1 MAGLNKCMIIG
12 NLGRDVELKYS
23 QSGTAVGR
31 LAVATSDSWTD
42 AQGQKQEKTEWHNV
56 TVFQK
61 LAENCEKYLKKGSK
75 VYVEGKLQTDSYE
88 KEGQTHY
95 STKIIANVVQFLDSK
110 EAGTGTG
117 NGQQQ
122 AGGYSPQPNAQPQSQ
137 GYNHNQQQRQPQQQ
151 PQADY
156 TGDDI
161 PF

>member
-23 QSGTAVGR
+23 QNGTAVGR

-117 NGQQQ
+117 NGQ
-122 AGGYSPQPNAQPQSQ
+122 GGYSPQPQQQQKQIPAQSQ
-137 GYNHNQQQRQPQQQ
+137 QQHEE
-151 PQADY
+151 Y

>member
-1 MAGLNKCMIIG
+1 MPLNRVMIIG

-23 QSGTAVGR
+23 QSGVAVGR

-117 NGQQQ
+117 NGQ
-122 AGGYSPQPNAQPQSQ
+122 GGYSPQPQQQQKQIPAQPQ
-137 GYNHNQQQRQPQQQ
+137 QRQIS
-151 PQADY
+151 ADY

>member
-1 MAGLNKCMIIG
+1 MAGLNKVMIIG

-23 QSGTAVGR
+23 QNGTAVGR
-31 LAVATSDSWTD
+31 MAVATSDSWTD

-75 VYVEGKLQTDSYE
+75 VFVEGKLQTDSYE

-117 NGQQQ
+117 NGQ
-122 AGGYSPQPNAQPQSQ
+122 GGYSPQPQKQIPAQSQ
-137 GYNHNQQQRQPQQQ
+137 QRQQPQQQ
-151 PQADY
+151 HEEY

>member
-1 MAGLNKCMIIG
+1 MAGLNKVLLIG

-23 QSGTAVGR
+23 QNGTAVGR
-31 LAVATSDSWTD
+31 MAVATSDSWTD

-75 VYVEGKLQTDSYE
+75 VYVEGKLQTDSYD

-110 EAGTGTG
+110 ESGTGTG
-117 NGQQQ
+117 NGQ
-122 AGGYSPQPNAQPQSQ
+122 GGYSPQPQKQIPAQPQ
-137 GYNHNQQQRQPQQQ
+137 QRQQPQQQ
-151 PQADY
+151 HEEY

>member
-1 MAGLNKCMIIG
+1 MAGLNKVLIIG

-23 QSGTAVGR
+23 QNGTAVGR
-31 LAVATSDSWTD
+31 MAVATSDSWTD

-75 VYVEGKLQTDSYE
+75 VFVEGKLQTDSYE

-110 EAGTGTG
+110 ESGTGTG
-117 NGQQQ
+117 NGQS
-122 AGGYSPQPNAQPQSQ
+122 GYSPQAKAQPQNQ
-137 GYNHNQQQRQPQQQ
+137 GYNPNQQQAQPQQQ
-151 PQADY
+151 SQADY
-156 TGDDI
+156 TGDDL

>member
-1 MAGLNKCMIIG
+1 MPLNRVMIIG

-23 QSGTAVGR
+23 QNGTAVGR
-31 LAVATSDSWTD
+31 MAVATSDSWTD

-110 EAGTGTG
+110 ESGTGTG
-117 NGQQQ
+117 NGQ
-122 AGGYSPQPNAQPQSQ
+122 GGYSPQPQQQQKQIPAQSQ
-137 GYNHNQQQRQPQQQ
+137 QRQQPQQQ
-151 PQADY
+151 HEEY

>member
-1 MAGLNKCMIIG
+1 MAGLHKVLIIG

-23 QSGTAVGR
+23 QNGTAVGR
-31 LAVATSDSWTD
+31 MAVATSDIWTD

-75 VYVEGKLQTDSYE
+75 VFVEGKLQTDSYE

-110 EAGTGTG
+110 ESGTGTG
-117 NGQQQ
+117 NGQS
-122 AGGYSPQPNAQPQSQ
+122 GYSPQAKAQPQNQ
-137 GYNHNQQQRQPQQQ
+137 GYNPNQQQAQPQQQ
-151 PQADY
+151 SQADY
-156 TGDDI
+156 TGDDL

>member
-1 MAGLNKCMIIG
+1 MIIG

-23 QSGTAVGR
+23 QNGTAVGR

-117 NGQQQ
+117 NGQ
-122 AGGYSPQPNAQPQSQ
+122 GGYSPQPQQQQKQIPAQSQ
-137 GYNHNQQQRQPQQQ
+137 QQHEE
-151 PQADY
+151 Y

>member
-23 QSGTAVGR
+23 QNGTAVGR
-31 LAVATSDSWTD
+31 MAVATSDSWTD

-117 NGQQQ
+117 NVQ
-122 AGGYSPQPNAQPQSQ
+122 GGYSPQPQQQQKQIPAPP
-137 GYNHNQQQRQPQQQ
+137 QQQRQIP
-151 PQADY
+151 ADY

>member
-1 MAGLNKCMIIG
+1 MPLNRVMIIG

-23 QSGTAVGR
+23 QTGVAVGR

-110 EAGTGTG
+110 ESGTGTG
-117 NGQQQ
+117 NGQ
-122 AGGYSPQPNAQPQSQ
+122 GGYSPQPQQPQKQIPAQPQ
-137 GYNHNQQQRQPQQQ
+137 QRQQPQQQ
-151 PQADY
+151 HEEY

>member
-1 MAGLNKCMIIG
+1 MAGLNKVLIIG

-23 QSGTAVGR
+23 QNGTAVGR
-31 LAVATSDSWTD
+31 MAVATSDSWTD

-75 VYVEGKLQTDSYE
+75 VYVEGKLQTDSYD

-117 NGQQQ
+117 NGQ
-122 AGGYSPQPNAQPQSQ
+122 GGYSPQPQQQQKQIPAQSQ
-137 GYNHNQQQRQPQQQ
+137 QRQQPQQQ
-151 PQADY
+151 HEEY

>member
-1 MAGLNKCMIIG
+1 MPLNRVMIIG

-23 QSGTAVGR
+23 QNGTAVGR
-31 LAVATSDSWTD
+31 MAVATSDSWTD

-117 NGQQQ
+117 NGQ
-122 AGGYSPQPNAQPQSQ
+122 GGYSPQPQQQQKQIPAQSQ
-137 GYNHNQQQRQPQQQ
+137 QRQQPQQQ
-151 PQADY
+151 HEEY

>member
-1 MAGLNKCMIIG
+1 MAGLNKVLLIG

-23 QSGTAVGR
+23 QNGTAVGR
-31 LAVATSDSWTD
+31 MAVATSDSWTD

-75 VYVEGKLQTDSYE
+75 VYVEGKLQTDSYD

-117 NGQQQ
+117 NGQ
-122 AGGYSPQPNAQPQSQ
+122 GGYSPQPQQQQKQIPAQPQ
-137 GYNHNQQQRQPQQQ
+137 QRQIP
-151 PQADY
+151 ADY

>member
-1 MAGLNKCMIIG
+1 MSLNRVMIIG

-61 LAENCEKYLKKGSK
+61 LAENCEQYLKKGRK
-75 VYVEGKLQTDSYE
+75 VYVEGRLQTDSYE

-117 NGQQQ
+117 NGQ
-122 AGGYSPQPNAQPQSQ
+122 GGYSPQPQQQQKQIPAQSQ
-137 GYNHNQQQRQPQQQ
+137 QRQQPQQQ
-151 PQADY
+151 HEEY

>member
-23 QSGTAVGR
+23 QNGTAVGR

-117 NGQQQ
+117 NGQ
-122 AGGYSPQPNAQPQSQ
+122 GGYSPQPQQQQKQIPAQPQ
-137 GYNHNQQQRQPQQQ
+137 QRQIP
-151 PQADY
+151 ADY

>member
-23 QSGTAVGR
+23 QNGTAVGR

-117 NGQQQ
+117 NGQ
-122 AGGYSPQPNAQPQSQ
+122 GGYSPQPQQQQKQIPAQSQ
-137 GYNHNQQQRQPQQQ
+137 QRQQPQQQ
-151 PQADY
+151 HEEY

>member
-23 QSGTAVGR
+23 QNGTAVGR
-31 LAVATSDSWTD
+31 MAVATSDSWTD

-75 VYVEGKLQTDSYE
+75 VFVEGKLQTDSYE

-110 EAGTGTG
+110 ESGTGTG
-117 NGQQQ
+117 NGQ
-122 AGGYSPQPNAQPQSQ
+122 GGYSPQPQQQQKQIPAQPQ
-137 GYNHNQQQRQPQQQ
+137 QRQQPQQQ
-151 PQADY
+151 HEEY

>member
-1 MAGLNKCMIIG
+1 MAGLNKVLIIG

-75 VYVEGKLQTDSYE
+75 VFVEGKLQTDSYD
-88 KEGQTHY
+88 KDGQTHY

-110 EAGTGTG
+110 DSGSGTG
-117 NGQQQ
+117 
-122 AGGYSPQPNAQPQSQ
+122 QSQ
-137 GYNHNQQQRQPQQQ
+137 GGYQPQPQTKQGGYQPSPQQQ
-151 PQADY
+151 KVAEQM
-156 TGDDI
+156 GEEI

>member
-1 MAGLNKCMIIG
+1 MAGLNKVLLIG

-23 QSGTAVGR
+23 QNGTAVGR
-31 LAVATSDSWTD
+31 MAVATSDSWTD

-110 EAGTGTG
+110 ESGTGTG
-117 NGQQQ
+117 NGQ
-122 AGGYSPQPNAQPQSQ
+122 GGYSPQPQKQISAQPQ
-137 GYNHNQQQRQPQQQ
+137 QRQQPQQQ
-151 PQADY
+151 HEEY

>member
-23 QSGTAVGR
+23 QNGTAVGR

-56 TVFQK
+56 TVFSK

-75 VYVEGKLQTDSYE
+75 VYVEGKLQTDSYD

-110 EAGTGTG
+110 ESGTGTG
-117 NGQQQ
+117 NGQS
-122 AGGYSPQPNAQPQSQ
+122 GYSPQPQQQQKQIPAPP
-137 GYNHNQQQRQPQQQ
+137 QQQRQTQA
-151 PQADY
+151 ADY

>member
-23 QSGTAVGR
+23 QNGTAVGR
-31 LAVATSDSWTD
+31 MAVATSDSWTD

-117 NGQQQ
+117 NGQ
-122 AGGYSPQPNAQPQSQ
+122 GGYSPQPQQQQKQIPAPP
-137 GYNHNQQQRQPQQQ
+137 QQQRQTQA
-151 PQADY
+151 ADY

>member
-23 QSGTAVGR
+23 QTGLAVGR

-56 TVFQK
+56 TVFSK

-117 NGQQQ
+117 NGQ
-122 AGGYSPQPNAQPQSQ
+122 GGYSPQPQQQQKQIPAQSQ
-137 GYNHNQQQRQPQQQ
+137 QRQQPQQQ
-151 PQADY
+151 HEEY

>member
-1 MAGLNKCMIIG
+1 MAGLNKVLLIG

-23 QSGTAVGR
+23 QTGVAVGR

-117 NGQQQ
+117 NGQ
-122 AGGYSPQPNAQPQSQ
+122 GGYSPQP
-137 GYNHNQQQRQPQQQ
+137 QQQQKQIPAPPQQRQQPQQQ
-151 PQADY
+151 HEEY